1 MEREEVGFGAAG
13 DWQINLVLEVWL
25 VLKAV
30 SMIGQCMPKSLQM
43 SAVSLSYRALR
54 RSTTIP

>member
-1 MEREEVGFGAAG
+1 MEQEEVGIGTAE

-30 SMIGQCMPKSLQM
+30 SMIGQCMPKLLQM
-43 SAVSLSYRALR
+43 SAVSLSYRTLR